1 MFDMLGESVPAP
13 MIQLEISTDDDTT
26 DQERVIWE
34 RDLLGVELTQSPFTL
49 EMRQQ
54 PNNIIV
60 FSSDITADIAGQKR
74 AALGQVNNVRE
85 LSTRRGDKFLSLN
98 LTLLDG
104 DIELVV
110 WPNILE
116 KVPDL
121 WHNGNFVSVTGE
133 VRERMG
139 RVSIS
144 VEKAHEYQL
153 KAEGQAEHESESAK
167 NEPEPIIRAGF
178 NEASQPRAIL
188 NDPIQITH
196 TSPKVDET
204 GPLPLSPDEIT
215 NSSTSKLGG
224 EESPEEITADLPT
237 DTEPDENATH
247 NGHFLVHVKE
257 TGDIAN
263 DRYRL
268 DDLMRLFVEFD
279 GSDPVILEIDT
290 GEKVVRLN
298 MPFKVRAG
306 TKLTNR
312 LNELLGNKTVHTRTV
327 SN

>member
-1 MFDMLGESVPAP
+1 M
-13 MIQLEISTDDDTT
+13 
-26 DQERVIWE
+26 
-34 RDLLGVELTQSPFTL
+34 
-49 EMRQQ
+49 
-54 PNNIIV
+54 
-60 FSSDITADIAGQKR
+60 
-74 AALGQVNNVRE
+74 
-85 LSTRRGDKFLSLN
+85 
-98 LTLLDG
+98 
-104 DIELVV
+104 
-110 WPNILE
+110 
-116 KVPDL
+116 
-121 WHNGNFVSVTGE
+121 
-133 VRERMG
+133 
-139 RVSIS
+139 
-144 VEKAHEYQL
+144 
-153 KAEGQAEHESESAK
+153 
-167 NEPEPIIRAGF
+167 
-178 NEASQPRAIL
+178 